1 MKGRQPG
8 KYPSFQL
15 FRDSVHPV
23 LDLYDP
29 FGFNKNMS
37 PETKERRLIA
47 ELNNGRLAQIGILG
61 FLSADKV
68 AGSVP
73 LLEPIATPYSGEVMA
88 PLAADFSYLAGPQ
101 AFW

>member
-8 KYPSFQL
+8 KYPSFQP
-15 FRDSVHPV
+15 FRDSVHPI

-47 ELNNGRLAQIGILG
+47 ELNNGRLAQIGIFG
-61 FLSADKV
+61 FLCADKI

-73 LLEPIATPYSGEVMA
+73 LLVPIAKPYAGEVMA
-88 PLAADFSYLAGPQ
+88 PLAADFSY
-101 AFW
+101 FS